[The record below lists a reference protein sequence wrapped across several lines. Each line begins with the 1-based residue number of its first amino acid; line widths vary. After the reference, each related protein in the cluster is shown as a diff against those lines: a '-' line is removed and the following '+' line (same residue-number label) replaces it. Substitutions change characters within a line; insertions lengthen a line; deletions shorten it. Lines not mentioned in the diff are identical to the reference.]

1 MKPEQLED
9 LLFYRIEQA
18 HETLREAE
26 ILLNESALRGAINRA
41 YYAMFYALLALLATK
56 QLGTSK
62 HSGALALFD
71 REFVKAGVFPRELSR
86 SLHLAFDR
94 RHCRGD
100 SDGCQSFCGSY
111 RVVLALH
118 RTSGCSARSRRM
130 SWAHAAGL
138 LDRAPRLG
146 HVGITPQ
153 LLDDDFLQV
162 EADRGIPERAQSQ
175 HKQWCA
181 RASFHCIRSAGSSAR
196 WRICRRWY
204 V

>member
-18 HETLREAE
+18 RETLREAE

-86 SLHLAFDR
+86 SLHLPLIGV
-94 RHCRGD
+94 RHTIM
-100 SDGCQSFCGSY
+100 
-111 RVVLALH
+111 V
-118 RTSGCSARSRRM
+118 
-130 SWAHAAGL
+130 
-138 LDRAPRLG
+138 
-146 HVGITPQ
+146 
-153 LLDDDFLQV
+153 
-162 EADRGIPERAQSQ
+162 
-175 HKQWCA
+175 K
-181 RASFHCIRSAGSSAR
+181 
-196 WRICRRWY
+196 
-204 V
+204 